1 MPRNERRVRVE
12 RGLYRAGRTYFA
24 CATPPGG
31 RQAVWKTLG
40 EVGLMEARRLRDE
53 YVVEARRI
61 TRPARAVRATFAEV
75 ADEWL
80 RDQEDRVRVGDL
92 QRRTLETYELGLR
105 CHALPELGARQLRA
119 ITPDDLVAWHR
130 RRQAEG
136 YALGSIRAWW
146 SPLRL
151 VLGHA
156 VRRGVIDSSPADK
169 LLARERPKPG
179 ISRQRFLTRVEMQQ
193 LLVAARA
200 PYRLAIATGLFAG
213 LRVSESLGLVWR
225 DIDTSGENV
234 RVRFQMSRDGE
245 RQRPKTAAASRDVIL
260 MPQLARELEK
270 HRAASPFAADEDLIF
285 ASSNGRTIGHR
296 NLTARGL
303 ERACD
308 RAALTGV
315 TFHVLRHTFASLL
328 IAQGHDPVFVSRQ
341 LGHANPAITLRVYAH
356 LFDGARH
363 GHDARRRLEAD
374 YRDLL
379 R

>member
-1 MPRNERRVRVE
+1 M
-12 RGLYRAGRTYFA
+12 
-24 CATPPGG
+24 
-31 RQAVWKTLG
+31 
-40 EVGLMEARRLRDE
+40 
-53 YVVEARRI
+53 
-61 TRPARAVRATFAEV
+61 
-75 ADEWL
+75 
-80 RDQEDRVRVGDL
+80 
-92 QRRTLETYELGLR
+92 
-105 CHALPELGARQLRA
+105 
-119 ITPDDLVAWHR
+119 
-130 RRQAEG
+130 
-136 YALGSIRAWW
+136 
-146 SPLRL
+146 
-151 VLGHA
+151 
-156 VRRGVIDSSPADK
+156 
-169 LLARERPKPG
+169 
-179 ISRQRFLTRVEMQQ
+179 
-193 LLVAARA
+193 
-200 PYRLAIATGLFAG
+200 
-213 LRVSESLGLVWR
+213 RVSESLGLVWK

-363 GHDARRRLEAD
+363 GRDARRRLEAD